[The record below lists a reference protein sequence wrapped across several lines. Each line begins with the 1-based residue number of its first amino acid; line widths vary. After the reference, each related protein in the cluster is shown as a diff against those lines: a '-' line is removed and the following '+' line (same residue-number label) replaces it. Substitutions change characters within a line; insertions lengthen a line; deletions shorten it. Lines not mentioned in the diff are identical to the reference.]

1 MEIAWRFSYL
11 LFSSLLRQMPNC
23 QLYIAEILIS
33 NWIYKSSS
41 LPLSACFSKSDDS
54 PLRIILLSENVN
66 SSLDDRVHSAEKQ
79 AMDGSEMGIT
89 SIKRSHGLTPSG
101 KKTLVARR
109 LIPLVLSF
117 LVLGGEVAI
126 EFQIPLPSSTEK

>member
-11 LFSSLLRQMPNC
+11 LFSSWLRQMPNC

-66 SSLDDRVHSAEKQ
+66 SSLDNRVHSAEKQ